1 MSKKVLILG
10 YGDIANRLSKL
21 LSKKDFDLYA
31 VSKSNKKIENF
42 YMHNWLSDDQFKL
55 DQKDFDSVIFFPKP
69 FDMSEAGYK
78 KGFIDGS
85 RSILNILEKINFR
98 KLILISSTR
107 VYGREQIGLLDES
120 TEPQPSDFRGKL
132 VYDYENLFIKKYNK
146 ETFVLRF
153 AGLYTNKS
161 EVTFLNNLHRDSA
174 AEIIYFI
181 LSNQNF
187 KTKSYII
194 NCVNSVNAVPGER
207 LISNKKLIDLGFK
220 FRDI

>member
-31 VSKSNKKIENF
+31 VSKSIKKIENF
-42 YMHNWLSDDQFKL
+42 YMYDWLSDNQFEL

-85 RSILNILEKINFR
+85 RSILNILAKINFR

-120 TEPQPSDFRGKL
+120 TKPQPSDYRGKL

-146 ETFVLRF
+146 EAFVLRF

-187 KTKSYII
+187 ETKSYII

>member
-31 VSKSNKKIENF
+31 VSKSIKKIENF
-42 YMHNWLSDDQFKL
+42 YMYDWLSDNQFEL
-55 DQKDFDSVIFFPKP
+55 YQKDFDSVIFFPKP

-120 TEPQPSDFRGKL
+120 TEPQPSDYRGKL

-187 KTKSYII
+187 ETKSYII

>member
-31 VSKSNKKIENF
+31 VSKSIKKIKNF
-42 YMHNWLSDDQFKL
+42 YMHDWLSDDQFKL

-194 NCVNSVNAVPGER
+194 NCVNNVNAVPGER

>member
-31 VSKSNKKIENF
+31 VSKSIKKIKNF
-42 YMHNWLSDDQFKL
+42 YMHDWLSDDQFKL

-78 KGFIDGS
+78 RGFIDGS

>member
-31 VSKSNKKIENF
+31 VSKSIKKIENF
-42 YMHNWLSDDQFKL
+42 YMYDWLSDNKFEL
-55 DQKDFDSVIFFPKP
+55 DQKNFDSVIFFPKP

-85 RSILNILEKINFR
+85 ISILNILEKINFR

-120 TEPQPSDFRGKL
+120 TEPKPSDYRGKL

-161 EVTFLNNLHRDSA
+161 EVTFLNNLHRDTA

-194 NCVNSVNAVPGER
+194 NCVNSVNAVTGER

>member
-31 VSKSNKKIENF
+31 VSKSIKKIKNF
-42 YMHNWLSDDQFKL
+42 YMHDWLSDDQFKL

-69 FDMSEAGYK
+69 FDMSETGYK

-153 AGLYTNKS
+153 AGLYSNKS